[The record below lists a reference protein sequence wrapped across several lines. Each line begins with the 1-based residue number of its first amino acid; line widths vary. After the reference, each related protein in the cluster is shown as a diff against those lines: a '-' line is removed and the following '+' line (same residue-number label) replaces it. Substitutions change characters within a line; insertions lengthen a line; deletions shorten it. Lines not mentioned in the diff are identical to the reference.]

1 MKATVGIYLL
11 TALLLFSA
19 CQMSGGVAD
28 PGQKNASDM
37 IEASAEEQEE
47 MYGNVKLTRDQA
59 VQIVRGISD
68 GAGDVQ
74 VNSYPELDR
83 VVGDVR
89 YYYLQAVFGS
99 RMSAAYYVDENEGNV
114 FIAMGGELDTRNP
127 LPGTGPEED
136 GRAGKAGGVAEITA
150 PETAVIKDIF
160 DTLGMTGEQV
170 EQKYGNGYK
179 RIFVNYDGC
188 MEAFLFSE
196 KGLAVAFGSGG
207 TVACVY
213 CTDKIEI
220 NGARAGMDFSQ
231 IQEKLGE
238 TGLRQT
244 WAETPIDAA
253 YEIEYGYNGRT
264 VVFISRQE
272 EGNDSVMGIR

>member
-1 MKATVGIYLL
+1 MKATVGICLL
-11 TALLLFSA
+11 AILLLFSA
-19 CQMSGGVAD
+19 CHVSGGL
-28 PGQKNASDM
+28 PGPEQKNASDV
-37 IEASAEEQEE
+37 IEAPANEQEE
-47 MYGNVKLTRDQA
+47 TRGSVKMTRDQA
-59 VQIVRGISD
+59 IQIIRNISDSAGNVQI
-68 GAGDVQ
+68 
-74 VNSYPELDR
+74 NSYPELDK
-83 VVGDVR
+83 VVEDVR
-89 YYYLQAVFGS
+89 YYYLQVVFGS
-99 RMSAAYYVDENEGNV
+99 KMSAVYYVDENEGNV
-114 FIAMGGELDTRNP
+114 FIAMGGELDTENP
-127 LPGTGPEED
+127 LPDTGPDED
-136 GRAGKAGGVAEITA
+136 GKASGLPEITV
-150 PETAVIKDIF
+150 PETAAMQDVF

-188 MEAFLFSE
+188 MEAFLYSE
-196 KGLAVAFGSGG
+196 KGLTVAFGSGG

-220 NGARAGMDFSQ
+220 NGASSGMDFSQ

-253 YEIEYGYNGRT
+253 YEIAYGYNGRT